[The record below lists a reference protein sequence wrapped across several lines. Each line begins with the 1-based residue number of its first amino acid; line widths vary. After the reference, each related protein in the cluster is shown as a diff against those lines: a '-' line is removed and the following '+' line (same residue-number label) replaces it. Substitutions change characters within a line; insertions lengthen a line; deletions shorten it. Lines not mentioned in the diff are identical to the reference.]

1 MTQTGFLYFSIAGLE
16 LHIAESL
23 MMAQQCDNAPK
34 LRLDSFAPFQRTTPS
49 KPSPDCIVLPANNE
63 KDWDCSKKL
72 SEAEEMKLLHTFE
85 FSDADA
91 TCRFYKGTAKASHF
105 YMLNIENSNKRISQ
119 FKYDTRS
126 NSVSCSLLSGSANVD
141 ATNDRIGSN
150 SNFESRE
157 CASHIRFGLWFSL
170 GIAAA
175 NSMVAAIHS
184 STIVYNNQ
192 AIMFL
197 GESGTGKSTHTRL
210 WRENIE
216 GATLLNDDSPFIGF
230 SGKQPMVYGSPWS
243 GKTPCYKDEKYPL
256 RAIVRLSQ
264 APHNRIRR
272 LKGAEAIGAL
282 LPSLPPAFAYDGR
295 LKELMFDI
303 LSGVLSKAEIYHLEC
318 LPNADAA
325 RLVQET
331 LFKI

>member
-1 MTQTGFLYFSIAGLE
+1 MDYRIADFLIRIEGNHSDIVACGLQSFKPFEIETDNSATPAMILRMESIIDDEQYPPTKILHNSVFEQSYATGE
-16 LHIAESL
+16 LSRYATGYKFKMVHEQKSLILIKEDGSNIVESNL
-23 MMAQQCDNAPK
+23 GC
-34 LRLDSFAPFQRTTPS
+34 F
-49 KPSPDCIVLPANNE
+49 E
-63 KDWDCSKKL
+63 K
-72 SEAEEMKLLHTFE
+72 F
-85 FSDADA
+85 DA
-91 TCRFYKGTAKASHF
+91 TLA
-105 YMLNIENSNKRISQ
+105 
-119 FKYDTRS
+119 
-126 NSVSCSLLSGSANVD
+126 
-141 ATNDRIGSN
+141 
-150 SNFESRE
+150 
-157 CASHIRFGLWFSL
+157 RFGLWIMFGIVIAPL
-170 GIAAA
+170 GGI
-175 NSMVAAIHS
+175 AIHS
-184 STIVYNNQ
+184 SVVVKEGK
-192 AIMFL
+192 AVLCL

-216 GATLLNDDSPFIGF
+216 GARLLNDDSPFIGF

-264 APHNRIRR
+264 APHNKIRR